1 MDWIKFAYL
10 IPLLPLA
17 AFLLIVFG
25 FRFFKGSRISSY
37 VSILFNTASFVL
49 SCFVFLKILNL
60 EHTDS
65 YSGPIQFSLSWIHL
79 HSVSGI
85 IPLHLQIG
93 ILLDPLSAIMALMVT
108 FVSTLIMIYSI
119 GYMEGDPG
127 FSTFFSYMS
136 LFVMAMLTLTLSN
149 NFLLTFAGWELVG
162 LCSYLLIGFWYKKP
176 SAAKAAI
183 KAFVV
188 TRTGDVG
195 FLIGMIILYWKTG
208 TFNFIQ
214 ISHLNLPAL
223 LSGWLLWGIPLL
235 IFCGAVG
242 KSAQFPLHVWLPD
255 AMEGP
260 TPVSAL
266 IHAATMV
273 AAGVYLVARTYFL
286 FVISPTALLVVA
298 WIGVFTAF
306 MAATMALVQWDIKR
320 VLAYSTISQLGYMM
334 LGLGVGPIGFV
345 FAIFLLLTHAFFK
358 ALLFLGAGSVSHPF
372 HEEEN
377 PFDMH
382 HYGGLK
388 KKMPHTYWTFLF
400 ATLAITG
407 CPLFAGF
414 FSKDAV
420 IDSAFQSRILTH
432 NLLWGL
438 ALFTAFLTSAYM
450 FRMFFLTFHGT
461 KEPEHQ
467 VHESPWVMILP
478 LMILAVFSLIGGW
491 FGFSWYR
498 LHLPW
503 HDWIERFM
511 NPYVQLYHIP
521 VSHTIDWMGMGLGTF
536 VFLAGFFTAWVLY
549 SKGLRFASALEN
561 PIIKPFH
568 QLFVQKWYMDEF
580 WGLILSLFG
589 FGLSSI
595 ASWIDTNL
603 FDGTVRGIGMG
614 TGGIGLKIRSIQTGF
629 VQQYAFI
636 IYLAVLILI
645 IFVVSGGYL
654 WTARFF

>member
-1 MDWIKFAYL
+1 MDSLKFAYL

-17 AFLLIVFG
+17 AFLLIVFVT
-25 FRFFKGSRISSY
+25 RFFKGSRISSY
-37 VSILFNTASFVL
+37 ISILLNTAAFVL
-49 SCFVFLKILNL
+49 SCFVFWKILNL
-60 EHTDS
+60 ENTGA

-93 ILLDPLSAIMALMVT
+93 ILLDPLSVIMALMVT

-127 FSTFFSYMS
+127 FSTFFAYMS
-136 LFVMAMLTLTLSN
+136 LFVMAMLILTLSN

-195 FLIGMIILYWKTG
+195 FLIGMITLYWKTG
-208 TFNFIQ
+208 TFNFVQ

-286 FVISPTALLVVA
+286 FVISPIALLTVA

-306 MAATMALVQWDIKR
+306 IAATMALVQWDIKR
-320 VLAYSTISQLGYMM
+320 VLAYSTVSQLGYMM

-345 FAIFLLLTHAFFK
+345 AAIFLLLTHAFFK
-358 ALLFLGAGSVSHPF
+358 SLLFLGAGSVSHPF

-414 FSKDAV
+414 FSKDEV
-420 IDSAFQSRILTH
+420 IAAAFHSQILTH
-432 NLLWGL
+432 EALWGI

-461 KEPEHQ
+461 KEPDPH
-467 VHESPWVMILP
+467 VHESPYVMLLP

-491 FGFSWYR
+491 FGIPGGLLGIPDWIANFMTPY
-498 LHLPW
+498 LHL
-503 HDWIERFM
+503 
-511 NPYVQLYHIP
+511 YHVP
-521 VSHTIDWMGMGLGTF
+521 VSHSVDWFGMSLGTL
-536 VFLAGFFTAWVLY
+536 VFAAGFSTAWVLY
-549 SKGLRFASALEN
+549 AKGLRFASILKN

-568 QLFVQKWYMDEF
+568 QLFAQKWYMDDL
-580 WGLILSLFG
+580 WGFILGAFG

-595 ASWIDTNL
+595 ASWVDTNL
-603 FDGTVRGIGMG
+603 FDGSVRGVGMG
-614 TGGIGLKIRSIQTGF
+614 TGWLGLKIRSIQTGF